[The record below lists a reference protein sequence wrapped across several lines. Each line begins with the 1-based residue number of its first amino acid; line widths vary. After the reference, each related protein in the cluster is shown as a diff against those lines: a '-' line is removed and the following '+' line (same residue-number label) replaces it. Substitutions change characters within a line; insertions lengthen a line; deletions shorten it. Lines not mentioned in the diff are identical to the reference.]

1 MDSNSSSHNVIKF
14 EDLRIKPDYDMRKI
28 LDYMTPKQREKLQ
41 CFRES
46 IPQIWPEGLTAR
58 EQLFLTDAT
67 LARYLR
73 ARGTSTFFFFT
84 RI

>member
-1 MDSNSSSHNVIKF
+1 MDPNSASSHNVIKF

-28 LDYMTPKQREKLQ
+28 LDYMTPEQREKLQ
-41 CFRES
+41 RFRES
-46 IPQIWPEGLTAR
+46 IPQIWPEHLTAR

-73 ARGTSTFFFFT
+73 ARGISTIFFE
-84 RI
+84 RN